1 MDADQQLRNVIS
13 DGGLLTA
20 KSGILKRGWSEV
32 TVKMLS
38 DPERARRHLLREAEG
53 YFLSHFGTES
63 HISAVRELECLIIS
77 QQNSNKFMK
86 PDNHREAEDVE
97 TSCHSH

>member
-20 KSGILKRGWSEV
+20 KSGILKSGWSEV

-38 DPERARRHLLREAEG
+38 HPEKARRFLLREAEEQFSG
-53 YFLSHFGTES
+53 NFRDT
-63 HISAVRELECLIIS
+63 ISY
-77 QQNSNKFMK
+77 
-86 PDNHREAEDVE
+86 
-97 TSCHSH
+97 